1 MTEERLWQY
10 LPNDWH
16 EKVGD
21 DLFARTRSSWRTAT
35 LRCVTSG
42 PLPWTAKRNSPKHTH
57 SICY

>member
-42 PLPWTAKRNSPKHTH
+42 PLPWTAKGNKPT
-57 SICY
+57 YE